1 VAPSPPTIFYQPA
14 RDPHAGDTQQL
25 LHRRGIQPLMSGHAG
40 GKRLAH
46 VIYQLLVGAGDLL
59 AAAATFGL

>member
-1 VAPSPPTIFYQPA
+1 MLADLKPSGRYLMSELVAI
-14 RDPHAGDTQQL
+14 G
-25 LHRRGIQPLMSGHAG
+25 GIQPLMSGHAG